1 MKLNKLVALTLTG
14 IMAAS
19 LAACGGGSKPAETT
33 AAPAAAPAETKAEA
47 AAPAAAPADGADYS
61 ALDDVELILA
71 DTSSNGAALQQF
83 KERLP
88 HRIFSASGQHTVF
101 KNMEHAGIIL
111 RQRPECN
118 RKHDVFGFI
127 VHPEYLCAGPVM
139 FKQHSPAA
147 QFFAVPDFFNGKA
160 GKTLV
165 HFESHAFV
173 SPCSREFSPCLNQ
186 YFYCS
191 PLQFLVKMR
200 QEFRGLRGIY
210 ILYCKDCISTVG
222 RRNAP

>member
-1 MKLNKLVALTLTG
+1 MPALLTEAFG
-14 IMAAS
+14 VPHGNRIKNS
-19 LAACGGGSKPAETT
+19 VQVHACQVQDIPWIPAGDRKHGHIGKCQCVQE
-33 AAPAAAPAETKAEA
+33 
-47 AAPAAAPADGADYS
+47 S
-61 ALDDVELILA
+61 VH
-71 DTSSNGAALQQF
+71 AALQQF